1 MFREMR
7 RKKQQL
13 SLEECQEILNNEV
26 RGVLS
31 VNGDNGYPFGIP
43 INYKYSTTENKIYF
57 HGAKKGHKIDAIKM
71 NDKVSFTVFEKGIP
85 VESKEV

>member
-13 SLEECQEILNNEV
+13 SFEECQEILNNEV

-31 VNGDNGYPFGIP
+31 VIGDN
-43 INYKYSTTENKIYF
+43 NTNKL
-57 HGAKKGHKIDAIKM
+57 
-71 NDKVSFTVFEKGIP
+71 
-85 VESKEV
+85 

>member
-13 SLEECQEILNNEV
+13 SFEECQEILNNEV

-31 VNGDNGYPFGIP
+31 VIGDNGYPYGIP
-43 INYKYSTTENKIYF
+43 INYKYSTTENKF
-57 HGAKKGHKIDAIKM
+57 TFMGQKRDIKLM
-71 NDKVSFTVFEKGIP
+71 Q
-85 VESKEV
+85 